1 MTTVLTTLALQRTH
15 ISHLVV
21 GATGTGSTVSYPFQ
35 KPSSADNADLLVAT
49 AVVTGSFSA
58 LVFELQISTNNG
70 ATWTNV
76 TSWDA
81 HATPSTTF
89 EIAENTLYRFNC
101 TTFTGGTSVDVF
113 GSATSPGTQGATGP
127 TGPAGPTGPTG
138 PSGGPPGPTGP
149 AGPTGA
155 TGSTGSAGPTGP
167 TGPASV
173 VPGPTGPAG
182 PTGAT
187 GPSGATGAGTTG
199 PIGPTGPAGP
209 TGPTGAG
216 GVSSLNGLSGVLSIA
231 AGPGITVTPSG
242 STITVTGPP
251 INIAVFNPGEGSD
264 SQVLFANQLGIAV
277 KFPAGAANSSAVSKA
292 AANAT
297 TTFTFLKNGASF
309 ATCVFASSGM
319 TGVFTQ
325 VSDATFAA
333 GDILEIDG
341 PVTADTTLANIG
353 ITFAGV
359 RV

>member
-1 MTTVLTTLALQRTH
+1 M
-15 ISHLVV
+15 V

-182 PTGAT
+182 PTGST
-187 GPSGATGAGTTG
+187 GSTGAGVVPRNTFSKTTASLANNAVETG
-199 PIGPTGPAGP
+199 SMTLVKSFLVLEVAVSAYARVSLYATLAAATADASRPFTTPPTAGAQTELILDVQLDSTYGSTSLVMSPIAPGANMDVSPAD
-209 TGPTGAG
+209 TIYYNIT
-216 GVSSLNGLSGVLSIA
+216 NLSGSSA
-231 AGPGITVTPSG
+231 AITVTLTALP
-242 STITVTGPP
+242 
-251 INIAVFNPGEGSD
+251 
-264 SQVLFANQLGIAV
+264 
-277 KFPAGAANSSAVSKA
+277 
-292 AANAT
+292 
-297 TTFTFLKNGASF
+297 
-309 ATCVFASSGM
+309 
-319 TGVFTQ
+319 
-325 VSDATFAA
+325 
-333 GDILEIDG
+333 LES
-341 PVTADTTLANIG
+341 
-353 ITFAGV
+353 
-359 RV
+359 